1 MVKMKEFGKIILG
14 IGLLLCLSNC
24 KKDNNSVQIIKSDLS
39 AFKEIEL
46 NDAFDVELFQDS
58 VFSIEIEAN
67 EEFINAVEY
76 SIQDS
81 VLIVDYASGK
91 RWRNP
96 EINKVKLTICCDRP
110 RKLQANESC
119 FVRTGNEIVSDEFG
133 LVLFG
138 KLNQADLELGGR
150 VFYYWNN
157 HPCGGKVK
165 LKGKVDQ
172 LKLWNFAIMQVDA
185 SACES
190 RYGLVEN
197 YSKGDCK
204 VHITEKLD
212 YSLVGEGNIIL
223 KGNPELQL
231 LQESSSGILIYE

>member
-1 MVKMKEFGKIILG
+1 MVKMKIIGKIISSV
-14 IGLLLCLSNC
+14 GLLLLLSNC
-24 KKDNNSVQIIKSDLS
+24 KQDDGLVEIKKDELS

-46 NDAFDVELFQDS
+46 NDAFDVVLYQDS
-58 VFSIEIEAN
+58 MFSIQIEAN
-67 EEFINAVEY
+67 EKFIDAVEY
-76 SIQDS
+76 SVQDS
-81 VLIVDYASGK
+81 VLKVDYASGK

-96 EINKVKLTICCDRP
+96 EINKVKLIIRGDRP

-157 HPCGGKVK
+157 HPCGGKVN

-197 YSKGDCK
+197 YSKGECK
-204 VHITEKLD
+204 IHITEKLD

-223 KGNPELQL
+223 KGNPELKL
-231 LQESSSGILIYE
+231 LQENSSGILIYE

>member
-1 MVKMKEFGKIILG
+1 MVKMREFGKIILW

-67 EEFINAVEY
+67 EEFIKAVEY

-81 VLIVDYASGK
+81 VLKVDYASGK

-96 EINKVKLTICCDRP
+96 EINKVKLIIHCDRP

-119 FVRTGNEIVSDEFG
+119 FIRTGNEIVSDEFG

>member
-1 MVKMKEFGKIILG
+1 MVKMKGIVNFILG
-14 IGLLLCLSNC
+14 FGLVFLLSNC
-24 KKDNNSVQIIKSDLS
+24 KKNDGSVEIKKVELS
-39 AFKEIEL
+39 AFREIEL
-46 NDAFDVELFQDS
+46 NDAFDVVLFQDS
-58 VFSIEIEAN
+58 VFSIQIEAN
-67 EEFINAVEY
+67 EKFIDAVEY
-76 SIQDS
+76 TVQDS
-81 VLIVDYASGK
+81 ILKVDYASGK

-96 EINKVKLTICCDRP
+96 ETNKVKLVIRGDRP

-119 FVRTGNEIVSDEFG
+119 FIQTGNKIVSDEFG

-150 VFYYWNN
+150 IFYYWNN

-165 LKGKVDQ
+165 LTGKVDQ

-185 SACES
+185 SNCES

-197 YSKGDCK
+197 YSKGECK
-204 VHITEKLD
+204 IHITEKLD

-223 KGNPELQL
+223 NGNPELQL
-231 LQESSSGILIYE
+231 LQENSSGILIFE